1 MALRR
6 QFPFSVT
13 SRPCPPLPLLVTS
26 LPLHSVSNVSPIHSP
41 AAGLLH
47 VLFLLTVMLLPDFFH
62 YFILPLLSDLSL
74 SLQGSPPRLRIHW
87 VLLIWISVSLTW
99 WCPDTCHLSMLDYDF
114 FGYTNLVSAISRF
127 SFSYDCLI
135 AQSASVQKHWTLV
148 RMNDL
153 HVRLMFCLVFTT
165 IPQSCNASAL

>member
-87 VLLIWISVSLTW
+87 VLLIWIPVSFEQL
-99 WCPDTCHLSMLDYDF
+99 Y
-114 FGYTNLVSAISRF
+114 
-127 SFSYDCLI
+127 
-135 AQSASVQKHWTLV
+135 
-148 RMNDL
+148 L
-153 HVRLMFCLVFTT
+153 HMYGAFITKM
-165 IPQSCNASAL
+165 